1 MVRHARATE
10 VELRINH
17 VDNQLEI
24 AIADNGSGFAVM
36 TVQCGNGL
44 ANLRERL
51 EGLGGRCDIE
61 SQPGMGTTIRLILPL
76 NRTSRIK
83 SDD

>member
-1 MVRHARATE
+1 MLAPLKWSCESH
-10 VELRINH
+10 H

-24 AIADNGSGFAVM
+24 AIADNGSGFDVM

-61 SQPGMGTTIRLILPL
+61 SQPGEWAQRLG
-76 NRTSRIK
+76 
-83 SDD
+83 